1 VLYKFIFD
9 VFFRRVD
16 PEAAHHLGMFVI
28 RLLGAT
34 SISSLLKVSSAQR
47 VDAMGLKFDSVFGL
61 AAGFDKNA
69 HAVKALGD
77 LGFSHV
83 EVGTVTAIAQSGNDK
98 PRLFRLI
105 EDRALINRM
114 GFNNDGAEK
123 IAARLAKTRQRYGSN
138 LPIIGINIGKSRV
151 VEVDDAVDDYRKS
164 ARMLAGLADYLA
176 VNVSSPNTPGLRSL
190 QTVKALRPILEAVID
205 ESLQKPV
212 LVKIAPDLEDKEIVA
227 VAKLAKE
234 LKSCGD
240 FNSTTFSAIIFI
252 FCPLSFVFF
261 CPLSFYIVSRI
272 SEISSISNVNLSSS
286 DRCFSNTA
294 LAFLRFFNLL
304 FVNISSFLFLIS
316 ATHSPIFIPLNS
328 NSSADNSI
336 SNSIADSVKSVL
348 AFEIVAWAFT
358 SSCKLPNSLT
368 QPIPGT

>member
-1 VLYKFIFD
+1 MLYKFIFD
-9 VFFRRVD
+9 IFFRRVD
-16 PEAAHHLGMFVI
+16 PEVAHHLGMFVI

-34 SISSLLKVSSAQR
+34 SISSLLKVRSSQR

-77 LGFSHV
+77 LGFSHI
-83 EVGTVTAIAQSGNDK
+83 EIGTVTAIAQSGNDK

-151 VEVDDAVDDYRKS
+151 VEVEDAVEDYRKS

-190 QTVKALRPILEAVID
+190 QTVKALRPILEAVIE
-205 ESLQKPV
+205 ESQQKPV

-234 LKSCGD
+234 LKLSGVIAT
-240 FNSTTFSAIIFI
+240 NTTISRDGLKGSAASVAAMGAGGLSGA
-252 FCPLSFVFF
+252 PLKQRSLEV
-261 CPLSFYIVSRI
+261 LDLLRANLGSELVIVSVGGVETADDVR
-272 SEISSISNVNLSSS
+272 ERVAHGANLVQGY
-286 DRCFSNTA
+286 TG
-294 LAFLRFFNLL
+294 
-304 FVNISSFLFLIS
+304 FVYEG
-316 ATHSPIFIPLNS
+316 PL
-328 NSSADNSI
+328 
-336 SNSIADSVKSVL
+336 
-348 AFEIVAWAFT
+348 WAR
-358 SSCKLPNSLT
+358 KIKKGM
-368 QPIPGT
+368 Q